1 MLLSS
6 VWASV
11 TGIYSPRFRASQP
24 FSLRPVQ
31 TRPNQ
36 HLHCSVRTTNDTIFH
51 ILFLANYIITYTTA
65 STDAVWECVLCFLY
79 ELAHPGSLLESS
91 AVGQSR
97 PAHSLFSLPPPLLSP
112 LPPSSLFLF
121 SSFPFPTFN
130 NTGKFC
136 EHLLLFLFFQS
147 SLSLGIEG
155 TFSASWWW
163 FWGFS
168 PALLICASSIPS
180 ALVVSKFIVILARD
194 CLGDIDQLANP
205 HDLFI

>member
-1 MLLSS
+1 MSIRDGHLFPPALLRR
-6 VWASV
+6 
-11 TGIYSPRFRASQP
+11 TSQP
-24 FSLRPVQ
+24 FSPAGPDKTEPHPQSELLLRA
-31 TRPNQ
+31 
-36 HLHCSVRTTNDTIFH
+36 TIFH

-79 ELAHPGSLLESS
+79 ELAHSGSLLESS